1 MHCRRAH
8 STVQKGK
15 TKKTKTE
22 NKTQT
27 LQASSLVSHQAVLPE
42 VKQHLIGAGGHVH
55 TYRLLSSST
64 LGLVSIMPRGA
75 KTGKKRSRKETSDTI
90 VEDLD
95 LDVAEADAHVDD
107 EDVVHDRRTHKA
119 DHADGVGED
128 DVFTV
133 LPSDAHRLD
142 GYGDDEQ
149 GGYQEEEELA
159 VVTEKGLR
167 KKTAEE
173 DFDVAGVSVAQIASR
188 REAAAKKSALD
199 ALDATPAIEAI
210 ERDFAALSTTERL
223 AVLKKESPELL
234 KLLDDLKTYMTE
246 VKSLAQPLHELLY
259 ERKLSASDKNLVSF
273 LETKVQLML
282 SYCMHVTFYLLLK
295 AEGRKVEGHPVVDH
309 LVEIRVYLE
318 KMWPLEEKL
327 QYSLNRLLSGK
338 STAAAH
344 LTELR
349 PLQSSEGGVFHAG
362 RSAQNTEARE
372 RRQQLRQLKE
382 AEELEREEQSAM
394 TRVRTKKAS
403 QLNNATASLA
413 IAPMSYQ
420 EDEDQ
425 FFSRIA
431 GGGDDDG
438 DGDGEG
444 EEGLSLMEVLRRRQ
458 QTTEDVLGRE
468 RAAKRPAKQV
478 LMDDDDDVDGD
489 DAVMSDDAEGYLGEE
504 DELAGVEEENDNED
518 LEAVWDAERE
528 RQAMES
534 SHQAATATARRP
546 QVEEVDRRKAGK
558 KIESHR
564 GLTKARPKDRKNPRV
579 AQRRKYERGMQVH
592 KAQSRN
598 FQAEPEGGFV
608 GVRSLRP
615 GVVRGTKL

>member
-1 MHCRRAH
+1 
-8 STVQKGK
+8 
-15 TKKTKTE
+15 
-22 NKTQT
+22 
-27 LQASSLVSHQAVLPE
+27 
-42 VKQHLIGAGGHVH
+42 
-55 TYRLLSSST
+55 
-64 LGLVSIMPRGA
+64 MPRGA
-75 KTGKKRSRKETSDTI
+75 KTGKKRSRKEATDTV

-95 LDVAEADAHVDD
+95 LDVAGADTYVDD
-107 EDVVHDRRTHKA
+107 EDVVHDRRSRKT
-119 DHADGVGED
+119 DRADGVQED

-149 GGYQEEEELA
+149 GGGYQEEEELA
-159 VVTEKGLR
+159 MATERGLR
-167 KKTAEE
+167 RRTAEE
-173 DFDVAGVSVAQIASR
+173 DFNVAGVSVAQVTSK

-199 ALDATPAIEAI
+199 ALDAAPAIEMI
-210 ERDFAALSTTERL
+210 ERDFAALTTTERL
-223 AVLKKESPELL
+223 AVLKKEAPELL

-246 VKSLAQPLHELLY
+246 VKTVAQPLHELLY

-295 AEGRKVEGHPVVDH
+295 AEGRKVDGHPVIDH

-344 LTELR
+344 LAELR
-349 PLQSSEGGVFHAG
+349 PLQSGEGGGVAAAG

-372 RRQQLRQLKE
+372 RRQQLRQMKE
-382 AEELEREEQSAM
+382 AEDLEREEQSAM
-394 TRVRTKKAS
+394 TRVHTKKAS
-403 QLNNATASLA
+403 LLNNAAATAASST
-413 IAPMSYQ
+413 IAPVSYK

-425 FFSRIA
+425 FFSRITGG
-431 GGGDDDG
+431 GGGDDD
-438 DGDGEG
+438 DGEG

-458 QTTEDVLGRE
+458 KKTGDVLARE
-468 RAAKRPAKQV
+468 RPAKKNGKAYSIDGDGSDEDGAV
-478 LMDDDDDVDGD
+478 GSGDDDDDSLRDN
-489 DAVMSDDAEGYLGEE
+489 LGEE
-504 DELAGVEEENDNED
+504 DEEEEFDDADD
-518 LEAVWDAERE
+518 LEAVWDEERE
-528 RQAMES
+528 RQAVEAS
-534 SHQAATATARRP
+534 RKAVAATIASARRP
-546 QVEEVDRRKAGK
+546 QLEEVERRKAGK

-592 KAQSRN
+592 KSQSRN

>member
-1 MHCRRAH
+1 
-8 STVQKGK
+8 
-15 TKKTKTE
+15 
-22 NKTQT
+22 
-27 LQASSLVSHQAVLPE
+27 
-42 VKQHLIGAGGHVH
+42 
-55 TYRLLSSST
+55 
-64 LGLVSIMPRGA
+64 MPRGP
-75 KTGKKRSRKETSDTI
+75 KSGKKRFRKEANDSI

-95 LDVAEADAHVDD
+95 LDVAATNAHVDD
-107 EDVVHDRRTHKA
+107 EDVVHDRRSRKA
-119 DHADGVGED
+119 TREDGVEED
-128 DVFTV
+128 DMFTV

-149 GGYQEEEELA
+149 GGGYQEEETLA
-159 VVTEKGLR
+159 KVTERGMR
-167 KKTAEE
+167 RKTAEE
-173 DFDVAGVSVAQIASR
+173 DFDVAGVSIAQVAAR
-188 REAAAKKSALD
+188 REAAGAKSALD
-199 ALDATPAIEAI
+199 TLDAAPAIEAI
-210 ERDFAALSTTERL
+210 ERDFAALTTTERL

-234 KLLDDLKTYMTE
+234 KLLDDLKTYMGE
-246 VKSLAQPLHELLY
+246 VKTLAQPLHELLY
-259 ERKLSASDKNLVSF
+259 ERKLSTTDKNLVSF

-295 AEGRKVEGHPVVDH
+295 AEGRKVDGHPVIDH

-344 LTELR
+344 LTDLR
-349 PLQSSEGGVFHAG
+349 PLQSGENGVFEAA
-362 RSAQNTEARE
+362 RSVQNTEARE
-372 RRQQLRQLKE
+372 RRQQLRQRKE
-382 AEELEREEQSAM
+382 AEDLEREEQSAM

-403 QLNNATASLA
+403 QLNNAASTASST
-413 IAPMSYQ
+413 IAPVSYQ

-431 GGGDDDG
+431 GGGGAAGANDDDE
-438 DGDGEG
+438 DEDGEG

-458 QTTEDVLGRE
+458 KTAGAMLGRE
-468 RAAKRPAKQV
+468 RPAKKAARV
-478 LMDDDDDVDGD
+478 SMDDDDDDAEMSDGAEDYMGEEDGEDDGESGGD
-489 DAVMSDDAEGYLGEE
+489 DGLDFDAEGDG
-504 DELAGVEEENDNED
+504 DM
-518 LEAVWDAERE
+518 EAVWAEE
-528 RQAMES
+528 TKRQTTES
-534 SHQAATATARRP
+534 SRKAAAAAAASSRRP
-546 QVEEVDRRKAGK
+546 QVEEVERRKAGK

-592 KAQSRN
+592 KSQSRN

>member
-1 MHCRRAH
+1 
-8 STVQKGK
+8 
-15 TKKTKTE
+15 
-22 NKTQT
+22 
-27 LQASSLVSHQAVLPE
+27 
-42 VKQHLIGAGGHVH
+42 
-55 TYRLLSSST
+55 
-64 LGLVSIMPRGA
+64 MPRGA
-75 KTGKKRSRKETSDTI
+75 KTGKKRLRKEASDNI

-95 LDVAEADAHVDD
+95 LDVAGADAYVDD
-107 EDVVHDRRTHKA
+107 EDVVHDRRTHKGGRA
-119 DHADGVGED
+119 NGVGED
-128 DVFTV
+128 DVLTV

-149 GGYQEEEELA
+149 GGDYKEEEELA
-159 VVTEKGLR
+159 MVTEKYAR
-167 KKTAEE
+167 KKTTEE
-173 DFDVAGVSVAQIASR
+173 DFDVTGVSVAQIANR
-188 REAAAKKSALD
+188 REVAAKKNALD
-199 ALDATPAIEAI
+199 ALEATPAIEAI
-210 ERDFAALSTTERL
+210 ERDFAALTTKERL
-223 AVLKKESPELL
+223 AVLRKESPELL

-246 VKSLAQPLHELLY
+246 VKALAQPLHELLY
-259 ERKLSASDKNLVSF
+259 ERKLSATDKNLVAF

-295 AEGRKVEGHPVVDH
+295 VEGRKVEGHPVIDH

-349 PLQSSEGGVFHAG
+349 PLSSGEGGVFEAS
-362 RSAQNTEARE
+362 RSVQNTEARE
-372 RRQQLRQLKE
+372 RRQQLRQMKE
-382 AEELEREEQSAM
+382 AEDLEREEQSAM

-403 QLNNATASLA
+403 LLNSGATASST
-413 IAPMSYQ
+413 IAPVSYQ

-431 GGGDDDG
+431 GGGADG
-438 DGDGEG
+438 DGEDGEG

-458 QTTEDVLGRE
+458 KKTGDVLVRE
-468 RAAKRPAKQV
+468 RPAKKAAK
-478 LMDDDDDVDGD
+478 MTADDEGEDVDLLSDEAENYESEGD
-489 DAVMSDDAEGYLGEE
+489 DFGDEE
-504 DELAGVEEENDNED
+504 DLD
-518 LEAVWDAERE
+518 AVWDEERE
-528 RQAMES
+528 RQDTE
-534 SHQAATATARRP
+534 AARKAAAAASAHRP
-546 QVEEVDRRKAGK
+546 PVEEVDRRKASK

-564 GLTKARPKDRKNPRV
+564 GLTKSRPKDRKNPRV

-592 KAQSRN
+592 KTQSRN